1 MAMVRTEDR
10 FSHIVGVVKA
20 DWGVPIE
27 PMVTILWGQSFNM
40 QV

>member
-1 MAMVRTEDR
+1 MTLVRTEAR

-27 PMVTILWGQSFNM
+27 PTVTILWSQSFDM